1 MTATQAHH
9 TALNLRLRIANLIEV
24 VNSPC
29 TACGDPP
36 KVRLRAL
43 SQVVKIDINELCDFL
58 DDLTQLKLFESQT

>member
-1 MTATQAHH
+1 MTPTQALH
-9 TALNLRLRIANLIEV
+9 TALNLRLRMANLIEV

-36 KVRLRAL
+36 KARLRTL

-58 DDLTQLKLFESQT
+58 DDLTQTKLFDNQT